1 MIWRL
6 ITAFMEQGHSPE
18 PEPVRFNTEITEVL
32 NRMNFNDPKAQERLL
47 ELVYPELKRI
57 AEFRMRS
64 ERPDHTLQPTA
75 LVNEFY
81 LHVARLR
88 DLSWKNRAH
97 FLAVAS
103 SAMRRVLIDHARA
116 HRAAKRG
123 GGA

>member
-1 MIWRL
+1 
-6 ITAFMEQGHSPE
+6 MEQGHSPE

-57 AEFRMRS
+57 AEFCMRS

-97 FLAVAS
+97 FWPW
-103 SAMRRVLIDHARA
+103 
-116 HRAAKRG
+116 HRAPCG
-123 GGA
+123 GF